1 MGTAVEQEEE
11 EEIIAE
17 QQQRDNNNEKD
28 SRREGFWTGDGKDGE
43 EDLLLL
49 LRLWRWR

>member
-1 MGTAVEQEEE
+1 MGTAVEQEE

-17 QQQRDNNNEKD
+17 QQQRDNNNKKD
-28 SRREGFWTGDGKDGE
+28 SMREGFWTGDGEDDE
-43 EDLLLL
+43 EDLLPL